1 MTEASGESP
10 VVIIGAGP
18 AGLAAAECLR
28 KRGIRYTVLEAGPKV
43 ASALRRVDPEMK
55 LLSPTSLSLM
65 PDMQRRVDEPNYLPF
80 ADLVKELERYAK
92 QHELEVISGATVVAV
107 EKSGE
112 GFKVSYETS
121 RSHGRDNRA
130 ADNQAK
136 KKGDA
141 ARKTIFASHVIN
153 ASGIISYPQLP
164 EGFNPEQVSFRWL
177 HSLDARAS
185 DLVKSRKLLVIG
197 GGASAAEVLERW
209 LDVRKPE
216 DHAWLSLRSP
226 LRAVPHWIFGLD
238 LHYLGWLP
246 EQLPACL
253 LGWRAGRFHEPMT
266 GLRVKRGIRRKLITR
281 LPGVA
286 GYDRDSVVFTD
297 RSRMQPDLV
306 IFATGF
312 RYGTRHLDGLL
323 DFDPDGRPLVH
334 NCEST
339 RVSGLYLLGFRY
351 GRTFASPYLRGI
363 ARDAEYVARRI
374 ARERTRA
381 RAA

>member
-1 MTEASGESP
+1 MTAASEETP

-18 AGLAAAECLR
+18 AGLAAAECLQKR
-28 KRGIRYTVLEAGPKV
+28 KIKHVVLEAGPKL
-43 ASALRRVDPEMK
+43 ASALRRVDPEMR

-80 ADLVKELERYAK
+80 GDLVRELERYAK
-92 QHELEVISGATVVAV
+92 QHALEVVSGATVVAV
-107 EKSGE
+107 EKSGA
-112 GFKVSYETS
+112 GFRVTYEISDGQTIAATS
-121 RSHGRDNRA
+121 DG
-130 ADNQAK
+130 
-136 KKGDA
+136 
-141 ARKTIFASHVIN
+141 ARKTIVASHVIN
-153 ASGIISYPQLP
+153 ASGIISHPQLP
-164 EGFNPEQVSFRWL
+164 AGFQPEQVSFRWL

-185 DLVKSRKLLVIG
+185 DLMKARKLFVVG

-209 LDVRKPE
+209 LEVRKPD
-216 DHAWLSLRSP
+216 DHALLSLRSP
-226 LRAVPHWIFGLD
+226 LHSVPHWILGVD

-246 EQLPACL
+246 EQLPAWL

-266 GLRVKRGIRRKLITR
+266 GLKVKRAIGKKIITR

-286 GYDRDSVVFTD
+286 RYESDGVVLTD
-297 RSRMQPDLV
+297 GKRVQPDLLV
-306 IFATGF
+306 FATGF
-312 RYGTRHLDGLL
+312 RYGTRHLDRLL
-323 DFDPDGRPLVH
+323 EFDPDGRPLVR

-339 RVSGLYLLGFRY
+339 RARGLYLLGYRY

-374 ARERTRA
+374 AHERKHRLR